1 MLVPHLIFT
10 HLLTDYVLQT
20 NWVVRMKTKG
30 WPGLILHGGT
40 FWLTSLIVLYR
51 HWDVVFIALTL
62 LSIEHILQDSGK
74 IRITR
79 RFPTNGVAFYFLD
92 QLFHLAG
99 ILIVQL
105 IVGSQLD
112 PKPSD
117 FELFLYI
124 FASSFI
130 MVTRFF
136 EITLIANY
144 PSLGGYTKRWA
155 LWGYIERTAIL
166 LLVGGLGPLAIILAL
181 LCPLPRLW
189 KSKQEGQPIW
199 ENRSQIIEVA
209 AGFLLS
215 VVLGLG
221 LWKILGYI

>member
-20 NWVVRMKTKG
+20 NWVVRMKNKG

-40 FWLTSLIVLYR
+40 FWVTSLIALYL
-51 HWDVVFIALTL
+51 HWEVAFIPITL

-99 ILIVQL
+99 ILLVQL
-105 IVGSQLD
+105 LVGTRLD
-112 PKPSD
+112 PEPSD

-130 MVTRFF
+130 MVTRFY
-136 EITLIANY
+136 EITVIANF
-144 PSLGGYTKRWA
+144 PSLRPYTKRWA
-155 LWGYIERTAIL
+155 MWGYIERTAML
-166 LLVGGLGPLAIILAL
+166 FLVGGLGPFAIILAL
-181 LCPLPRLW
+181 SCPIPRLW
-189 KSKQEGQPIW
+189 KSRQEGHPIW
-199 ENRSQIIEVA
+199 QNHSQMIEVS

-221 LWKILGYI
+221 LWSILGYI

>member
-20 NWVVRMKTKG
+20 NWVVRMKNKG

-40 FWLTSLIVLYR
+40 FWVTSLIALYL
-51 HWDVVFIALTL
+51 HWEVAFIPITL

-99 ILIVQL
+99 ILLVQL
-105 IVGSQLD
+105 LVGTRLD
-112 PKPSD
+112 PEPSD

-130 MVTRFF
+130 MVTRFY
-136 EITLIANY
+136 EITVIANF
-144 PSLGGYTKRWA
+144 PSLRPYTKRWA
-155 LWGYIERTAIL
+155 MWGYIERTAML
-166 LLVGGLGPLAIILAL
+166 FLVGGLGPFAIILAL
-181 LCPLPRLW
+181 LCPIPRLW
-189 KSKQEGQPIW
+189 KSRQEGHPIW
-199 ENRSQIIEVA
+199 QNHSQMIEVS

-221 LWKILGYI
+221 LWSILGYI

>member
-20 NWVVRMKTKG
+20 NWVVRMKNKG

-40 FWLTSLIVLYR
+40 FWVTSLIVLYL
-51 HWDVVFIALTL
+51 HWEVAFISITL

-105 IVGSQLD
+105 LVGTRLD

-136 EITLIANY
+136 EITIIANY
-144 PSLGGYTKRWA
+144 PSLRPYTKRWA
-155 LWGYIERTAIL
+155 MWGYIERTAML
-166 LLVGGLGPLAIILAL
+166 FLVGGLGPFAIILAL
-181 LCPLPRLW
+181 LCPIPRLW
-189 KSKQEGQPIW
+189 KSKQEGHPIW
-199 ENRSQIIEVA
+199 QNRSQIIEVA

-221 LWKILGYI
+221 LWSILGYI